1 MSISPAARALVA
13 ASASSGR
20 LRRREGSVMPV
31 YGPQFVL
38 IWICGPKAG
47 ACIGAKARWRVWI
60 YFCPVLPKSLVPEEF
75 VLDAAP
81 APFGGFELPVPL
93 LRKGVPGVAEG
104 RCRTDRLGGIIER
117 SPLSRGGD
125 CWPEGRLPERCSFHG
140 GTGRSNPSPSRG
152 ASAANPISAGPGHRL
167 DARAHEARGLTAPD
181 GRAGRIRRRARRL
194 LLKARD
200 DAVARLR

>member
-1 MSISPAARALVA
+1 
-13 ASASSGR
+13 
-20 LRRREGSVMPV
+20 MPV

-140 GTGRSNPSPSRG
+140 GTGSSNPSPSSG
-152 ASAANPISAGPGHRL
+152 ES
-167 DARAHEARGLTAPD
+167 
-181 GRAGRIRRRARRL
+181 
-194 LLKARD
+194 
-200 DAVARLR
+200 